1 MHGVDRTLISWL
13 APTLLYVV
21 LLGALGVTGKL
32 ALRGLGWQELIVWTA
47 IAYGACALFFLATG
61 TGIKLEV
68 DTWWALAS
76 AVIVP
81 AALILLYVALGNGEA
96 SKIIPISAAY
106 PAVTLLLAGL
116 FLSETVTLAKLG
128 GLALVLGGVVL
139 LTVAE

>member
-1 MHGVDRTLISWL
+1 MRGFDRAMISWL
-13 APTLLYVV
+13 VPTLLYVV

-32 ALRGLGWQELIVWTA
+32 ALRGLDWRELIVWTA
-47 IAYGACALFFLATG
+47 LAYTACAAFFFATG
-61 TGIKLEV
+61 TGVKLEV

-76 AVIVP
+76 AAIVP

-116 FLSETVTLAKLG
+116 FLGEAVTMLKLA

-139 LTVAE
+139 LTVAD